1 MMGLP
6 GDSDATAICAR
17 WLWQACAI
25 PGVLAM
31 VAAVTS
37 QFVRLETLAHQD
49 RRLLRFTGADV
60 GRFLQ
65 GVLSADV
72 QQLRHGHAQAA
83 AILTVKGKII
93 SDAVVLCGAEGIAL
107 AVPAEIADEVLALI
121 DRHIIMDDVQVTLDP
136 LQRFVLAWPEGPEEA
151 AGVQRFVTRHPAPG
165 VLLVGH
171 ASALALALREL
182 PEAEPSAFALHRI
195 AAAAPA
201 WGHEIT
207 ADTFPPEVGFVAAV
221 SYDKGCYMG
230 QEPLARIH
238 ARGQVNRVLVQ
249 VGAATLPP
257 GPLPLTSPARPEA
270 GRWTTWASSPD
281 GAVGLAI
288 VHRSLAKPGTVL
300 TAEGVGS
307 VEVCSGPMGDD
318 PGVPGKKT
326 ATVQLGKR

>member
-1 MMGLP
+1 MV
-6 GDSDATAICAR
+6 T
-17 WLWQACAI
+17 
-25 PGVLAM
+25 M
-31 VAAVTS
+31 VADVTN
-37 QFVRLETLAHQD
+37 QFVRLDALAHQD

-72 QQLRHGHAQAA
+72 KQLRAGHAQAA

-93 SDAVVLCGAEGIAL
+93 SDAIVLCDVEGAIAL

-121 DRHIIMDDVQVTLDP
+121 DRHIIMDDVQVRLVP
-136 LQRFVLAWPEGPEEA
+136 LQRFALAWPEGPEATAE
-151 AGVQRFVTRHPAPG
+151 VQRFVTRHPAPG
-165 VLLVGH
+165 VLLVGER
-171 ASALALALREL
+171 LALAEALKGV
-182 PEAEPSAFALHRI
+182 PEAEPNAYALHRI

-249 VGAATLPP
+249 VGAATLPA
-257 GPLPLTSPARPEA
+257 GPLPLAAPERAEA
-270 GRWTTWASSPD
+270 GRWTSWASSPD

-288 VHRSLAKPGTVL
+288 VHRSVAKPGTVL
-300 TAEGVGS
+300 TAEGVGP

>member
-1 MMGLP
+1 
-6 GDSDATAICAR
+6 
-17 WLWQACAI
+17 
-25 PGVLAM
+25 M
-31 VAAVTS
+31 VARVTS
-37 QFVRLETLAHQD
+37 QFVRLDALAHQD

-60 GRFLQ
+60 RRFLQ

-72 QQLRHGHAQAA
+72 QALRPGHAQPA

-93 SDAVVLCGAEGIAL
+93 SDAIVLCDVGGAIAL
-107 AVPAEIADEVLALI
+107 AVPAEIADAVLSLI
-121 DRHIIMDDVQVTLDP
+121 DRHVIMDDVQVSADAA
-136 LQRFVLAWPEGPEEA
+136 QRFALAWPEAPEA
-151 AGVQRFVTRHPAPG
+151 APGVQRFITRYPAPG
-165 VLLVGH
+165 VLLVGE
-171 ASALALALREL
+171 AEALAGALAGL
-182 PEAEPSAFALHRI
+182 PEASANAYALHRV

-201 WGHEIT
+201 WGHEVLP
-207 ADTFPPEVGFVAAV
+207 DTFPPEVGFVAAV

-249 VGAATLPP
+249 VQAATLPAGIVTLSAP
-257 GPLPLTSPARPEA
+257 QRAEA

-288 VHRSLAKPGTVL
+288 VHRSVARPATALA
-300 TAEGVGS
+300 AEGIGT

-318 PGVPGKKT
+318 PGVPGKKP

>member
-1 MMGLP
+1 
-6 GDSDATAICAR
+6 
-17 WLWQACAI
+17 
-25 PGVLAM
+25 M
-31 VAAVTS
+31 VRAVTR

-72 QQLRHGHAQAA
+72 QQLRAGHGQAA
-83 AILTVKGKII
+83 AILTVKGKIV
-93 SDAVVLCGAEGIAL
+93 SDAIVLCGGDGTIAL
-107 AVPAEIADEVLALI
+107 AVPAEIADAVLSLI
-121 DRHIIMDDVQVTLDP
+121 DRHIIMDDVQVSLDEA
-136 LQRFVLAWPEGPEEA
+136 QRFALVWPEGPDA
-151 AGVQRFVTRHPAPG
+151 APGVQRFVTRHPAPG
-165 VLLVGH
+165 VLLVGEAAAL
-171 ASALALALREL
+171 ASALAGV
-182 PEAEPSAFALHRI
+182 PEAQPDAYTLHRI

-207 ADTFPPEVGFVAAV
+207 ADAFPPEVGFVAAV
-221 SYDKGCYMG
+221 SYEKGCYMG

-249 VGAATLPP
+249 VGAARLPA
-257 GPLPLTSPARPEA
+257 GPLELAAPERPQA
-270 GRWTTWASSPD
+270 GRWTSWASSPD

-288 VHRSLAKPGTVL
+288 VHRSVAKPGTVL
-300 TAEGVGS
+300 RAEEVGA

>member
-1 MMGLP
+1 M
-6 GDSDATAICAR
+6 
-17 WLWQACAI
+17 
-25 PGVLAM
+25 VM
-31 VAAVTS
+31 VAAVTR
-37 QFVRLETLAHQD
+37 QFVRLESLDHQD

-72 QQLRHGHAQAA
+72 QQLRPGHGQAA
-83 AILTVKGKII
+83 AILTVKGKIV
-93 SDAVVLCGAEGIAL
+93 SDAIVLCGGDGTIDL
-107 AVPAEIADEVLALI
+107 AVPAEIAGAVLSLI
-121 DRHIIMDDVQVTLDP
+121 DRHIIMDDVQVSLDAA
-136 LQRFVLAWPEGPEEA
+136 QRFALAWPDAPETTP
-151 AGVQRFVTRHPAPG
+151 GLQRFVTRHPAPG
-165 VLLVGH
+165 VLLVGE
-171 ASALALALREL
+171 AGALTEALAGV
-182 PEAEPSAFALHRI
+182 PEAGAEAYALHRI

-207 ADTFPPEVGFVAAV
+207 ADAFPPEVGFVAAV

-249 VGAATLPP
+249 VRAAS
-257 GPLPLTSPARPEA
+257 SPAGPVNLAAPDRPAA
-270 GRWTTWASSPD
+270 GRWTSWARSPD

-288 VHRSLAKPGTVL
+288 VHRSVARPGTVL
-300 TAEGVGS
+300 TAEALGAVEVGS
-307 VEVCSGPMGDD
+307 GPLGDD

>member
-1 MMGLP
+1 
-6 GDSDATAICAR
+6 
-17 WLWQACAI
+17 
-25 PGVLAM
+25 M
-31 VAAVTS
+31 VADVTS
-37 QFVRLETLAHQD
+37 QFVRLDTLAHQD
-49 RRLLRFTGADV
+49 RRLLRFTGVDV

-72 QQLRHGHAQAA
+72 QQLRPGHAQAA

-93 SDAVVLCGAEGIAL
+93 SDAIVLCDGEGAIAL

-121 DRHIIMDDVQVTLDP
+121 DRHIIMDDVQVRLEP
-136 LQRFVLAWPEGPEEA
+136 LQRFALVWPEGPEATAE
-151 AGVQRFVTRHPAPG
+151 VHRFVTRHPAPG
-165 VLLVGH
+165 VLLVGER
-171 ASALALALREL
+171 LALAQALQGV
-182 PEAEPSAFALHRI
+182 PEAEPNGYALHRI

-249 VGAATLPP
+249 VGAATVPT
-257 GPLPLTSPARPEA
+257 GPLSLGSPERPEA

-288 VHRSLAKPGTVL
+288 VHRSVAKPGTVL
-300 TAEGVGS
+300 TAEGVGA
-307 VEVCSGPMGDD
+307 VEVCSGPLGDD
-318 PGVPGKKT
+318 PGVPGKKP

>member
-1 MMGLP
+1 
-6 GDSDATAICAR
+6 
-17 WLWQACAI
+17 
-25 PGVLAM
+25 M
-31 VAAVTS
+31 VARVTS
-37 QFVRLETLAHQD
+37 QFVRLDALAHQD

-60 GRFLQ
+60 RRFLQ

-72 QQLRHGHAQAA
+72 QALRPGHAHPAA
-83 AILTVKGKII
+83 LLTVKGKIVSEAI
-93 SDAVVLCGAEGIAL
+93 VLCGADDAIAL
-107 AVPAEIADEVLALI
+107 AIPADVADAVLALI
-121 DRHIIMDDVQVTLDP
+121 DRHIIMDDVQVSADAA
-136 LQRFVLAWPEGPEEA
+136 QRFALAWPDGPEA
-151 AGVQRFVTRHPAPG
+151 TPAVQRFVTRHPAPG
-165 VLLVGH
+165 VLFVGTD
-171 ASALALALREL
+171 AELRAALQGL
-182 PEAEPSAFALHRI
+182 PEAAPGAFDLHRV

-249 VGAATLPP
+249 VQAATLPG
-257 GPLPLTSPARPEA
+257 GPVTLAAPQRAEA

-288 VHRSLAKPGTVL
+288 VHRSVAKPGTLL
-300 TAEGVGS
+300 TAEGVGP